1 MDWLIICWLTSQVIV
16 AAFILCNYKLFA
28 FQYLGDKVSERVKVK
43 VIEMLYSWTVSLPDE
58 AKICEA
64 YQMLKTQGESSVIHK
79 QLWEYS
85 DKV

>member
-1 MDWLIICWLTSQVIV
+1 MMCLLTDQIII
-16 AAFILCNYKLFA
+16 AALILCNSKLFA
-28 FQYLGDKVSERVKVK
+28 LQYLGDKVSERVKTK

-64 YQMLKTQGESSVIHK
+64 YQMLKTQGESSATHN
-79 QLWEYS
+79 QQWEYA